1 MFIARVMQN
10 FSHGSTHWCCILI
23 FVMVLSVIWL
33 FIVMIITLSSQLESR
48 VPGLW
53 QYTLFFLINTQNFE
67 ITAKLFNK
75 LTKIVPQNFS
85 SLIWSIFWEYYFTQ
99 TNNYKRY
106 KRLKL
111 YYIFTIL
118 KTLSTFLCYK
128 FCQIPMSLNFN
139 PFVHT
144 TRYFLKCLTKRSCN
158 FLTKEVNLHT
168 CSYIKRVFTIVIF
181 YFNLICYVILFYWSF
196 TPVHCIVIDIV
207 NTLLLFK
214 HWSSN
219 TAHWRACLSHHLPNF
234 LMPFFLGQN
243 SSASASVVYF
253 WVGTLIYD
261 KSNGYRCFIACS
273 RYDFPAL

>member
-23 FVMVLSVIWL
+23 FVMVLSVIWP

-118 KTLSTFLCYK
+118 KT
-128 FCQIPMSLNFN
+128 
-139 PFVHT
+139 H
-144 TRYFLKCLTKRSCN
+144 
-158 FLTKEVNLHT
+158 
-168 CSYIKRVFTIVIF
+168 FTINISVLQVLPDSHVSKF
-181 YFNLICYVILFYWSF
+181 QSFCTHYWVLSQVFNKTKL
-196 TPVHCIVIDIV
+196 
-207 NTLLLFK
+207 
-214 HWSSN
+214 
-219 TAHWRACLSHHLPNF
+219 
-234 LMPFFLGQN
+234 
-243 SSASASVVYF
+243 
-253 WVGTLIYD
+253 
-261 KSNGYRCFIACS
+261 
-273 RYDFPAL
+273 